1 LLFLSARLMESTSSL
16 CKSWAV
22 RNPHKPLSLLSL
34 LNLLN
39 QPLVRVKHPLLL
51 SLPLNLA

>member
-1 LLFLSARLMESTSSL
+1 
-16 CKSWAV
+16 V
-22 RNPHKPLSLLSL
+22 RNLHKPLSR

>member
-1 LLFLSARLMESTSSL
+1 
-16 CKSWAV
+16 V
-22 RNPHKPLSLLSL
+22 RNPHNPLSLLSL